1 MDIDLRTAA
10 FFIALVDLL
19 AAINLTL
26 FSILSHRY
34 KSLWF
39 WAGADLITC
48 FAFILIGLRD
58 NIGVFSSVVLA
69 NTAIF
74 ASSYLTIRGFFLLL
88 EKKFPK
94 LPFIFAILFVFI
106 GFVYFTYFH
115 DDALM
120 RVFFSSIPLGIV
132 LIYIGILLLRNAP
145 VKMRFSYI
153 YMGVSFLLPG
163 IGNIIR
169 CVVYYFSNQ
178 PVDILEATP
187 FQVANFI
194 VIAIVTVVWTT
205 GIIFIVLQHL
215 VLELN
220 KTAMI
225 DYLTGVSNRRAMQY
239 RLDQEFAHAKR
250 TNESFSI
257 LSLDLDQFKDI
268 NDECGHMV
276 GDQVLCQLANV
287 LKEETRQED
296 VIGRWGGD
304 EFLVL
309 LPDTPLAN
317 LSEITNRLRVAIKS
331 IVIPCGTKSMNCTT
345 SIGTGTYESED
356 ENIEQCI
363 VRADNALYKA
373 KHLGG
378 NRTVLG

>member
-94 LPFIFAILFVFI
+94 LPFIFAILFVFF

-153 YMGVSFLLPG
+153 YMGV
-163 IGNIIR
+163 
-169 CVVYYFSNQ
+169 
-178 PVDILEATP
+178 
-187 FQVANFI
+187 
-194 VIAIVTVVWTT
+194 
-205 GIIFIVLQHL
+205 
-215 VLELN
+215 
-220 KTAMI
+220 
-225 DYLTGVSNRRAMQY
+225 
-239 RLDQEFAHAKR
+239 
-250 TNESFSI
+250 
-257 LSLDLDQFKDI
+257 
-268 NDECGHMV
+268 
-276 GDQVLCQLANV
+276 
-287 LKEETRQED
+287 
-296 VIGRWGGD
+296 
-304 EFLVL
+304 
-309 LPDTPLAN
+309 
-317 LSEITNRLRVAIKS
+317 
-331 IVIPCGTKSMNCTT
+331 
-345 SIGTGTYESED
+345 
-356 ENIEQCI
+356 
-363 VRADNALYKA
+363 
-373 KHLGG
+373 
-378 NRTVLG
+378 

>member
-1 MDIDLRTAA
+1 
-10 FFIALVDLL
+10 
-19 AAINLTL
+19 
-26 FSILSHRY
+26 
-34 KSLWF
+34 
-39 WAGADLITC
+39 
-48 FAFILIGLRD
+48 
-58 NIGVFSSVVLA
+58 
-69 NTAIF
+69 
-74 ASSYLTIRGFFLLL
+74 
-88 EKKFPK
+88 
-94 LPFIFAILFVFI
+94 
-106 GFVYFTYFH
+106 
-115 DDALM
+115 
-120 RVFFSSIPLGIV
+120 
-132 LIYIGILLLRNAP
+132 
-145 VKMRFSYI
+145 
-153 YMGVSFLLPG
+153 
-163 IGNIIR
+163 
-169 CVVYYFSNQ
+169 
-178 PVDILEATP
+178 
-187 FQVANFI
+187 
-194 VIAIVTVVWTT
+194 
-205 GIIFIVLQHL
+205 
-215 VLELN
+215 
-220 KTAMI
+220 MI